1 MKKLLI
7 DSMASLFIIIM
18 FIPIMV
24 VCMIAA
30 AWEFAT
36 TWPRQMIEIV
46 NAYHDDNAG
55 KDTQI

>member
-7 DSMASLFIIIM
+7 DSVVSLFIIIM

-30 AWEFAT
+30 AWEFAV

-46 NAYHDDNAG
+46 NDYHDNNAG